1 MIVHELKRWRDFL
14 SGEIA
19 KLEQSGAVHP
29 LCSDPELFVFQ
40 CVTDALLARAEIEAA
55 AEQFIASGAW
65 PQLDDEHTI

>member
-29 LCSDPELFVFQ
+29 LCNDPELFVFQ
-40 CVTDALLARAEIEAA
+40 CVTDALLARTEIDRDA
-55 AEQFIASGAW
+55 
-65 PQLDDEHTI
+65 